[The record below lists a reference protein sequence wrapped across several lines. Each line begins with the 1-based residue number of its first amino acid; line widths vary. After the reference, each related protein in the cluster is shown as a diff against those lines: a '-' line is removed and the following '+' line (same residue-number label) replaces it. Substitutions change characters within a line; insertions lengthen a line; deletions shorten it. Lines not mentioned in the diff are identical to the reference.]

1 MTECSLLC
9 RSQRTR
15 MLYVRADCVCAVP
28 WLHGGRLYAGFETGL
43 NPVQV
48 GSIAYG
54 TLSRCCGVQVVGDLA
69 QFMVQNN
76 LTEASIVDQADQ
88 LSIPN
93 R

>member
-1 MTECSLLC
+1 M
-9 RSQRTR
+9 
-15 MLYVRADCVCAVP
+15 
-28 WLHGGRLYAGFETGL
+28 ETVSTPSVTCHEPL
-43 NPVQV
+43 IV
-48 GSIAYG
+48 A
-54 TLSRCCGVQVVGDLA
+54 QVVGDLA

>member
-1 MTECSLLC
+1 M
-9 RSQRTR
+9 
-15 MLYVRADCVCAVP
+15 
-28 WLHGGRLYAGFETGL
+28 
-43 NPVQV
+43 
-48 GSIAYG
+48 
-54 TLSRCCGVQVVGDLA
+54 VGDLA

>member
-1 MTECSLLC
+1 
-9 RSQRTR
+9 
-15 MLYVRADCVCAVP
+15 MLVLAEAQSVDCQSAWVTVLSTFRGSYLEILHDRDCEPWRNAAYICCA
-28 WLHGGRLYAGFETGL
+28 
-43 NPVQV
+43 
-48 GSIAYG
+48 
-54 TLSRCCGVQVVGDLA
+54 QVVGDLA

>member
-1 MTECSLLC
+1 MYVSMGSWIGCTGCSSSLWAK
-9 RSQRTR
+9 T
-15 MLYVRADCVCAVP
+15 A
-28 WLHGGRLYAGFETGL
+28 HIGGRLKHLTGCL
-43 NPVQV
+43 SLLLTKTALV
-48 GSIAYG
+48 GCA
-54 TLSRCCGVQVVGDLA
+54 QVVGDLA